1 MIRYTFCRFNSC
13 LTAVVCFDP
22 PHICRFNSCLRLDCC
37 LFHLP
42 SPSLGRN
49 VTSLGNWGVNL
60 QRGRICSKNFINGCS
75 HDNVISDIMATSIN
89 SIFCI
94 SRIYLLLSECINLSW
109 DFITEQTE
117 AISQINGR
125 ERISLAVYKGFQ
137 TADSAR
143 FGISAWCHNS
153 SFAIDTKILSGN
165 YFTGSETSI
174 PKAKIKIYSSPT
186 FCHF

>member
-1 MIRYTFCRFNSC
+1 
-13 LTAVVCFDP
+13 
-22 PHICRFNSCLRLDCC
+22 
-37 LFHLP
+37 
-42 SPSLGRN
+42 
-49 VTSLGNWGVNL
+49 
-60 QRGRICSKNFINGCS
+60 
-75 HDNVISDIMATSIN
+75 MATSIN
-89 SIFCI
+89 SEFCI

-143 FGISAWCHNS
+143 FGILVWRHNS
-153 SFAIDTKILSGN
+153 SFAIDTANTGN
-165 YFTGSETSI
+165 FLTESI
-174 PKAKIKIYSSPT
+174 RNYTRKAKIKICFSPT

>member
-1 MIRYTFCRFNSC
+1 MSE
-13 LTAVVCFDP
+13 A
-22 PHICRFNSCLRLDCC
+22 RL
-37 LFHLP
+37 LP
-42 SPSLGRN
+42 VPAPLPLPGEKCYFPRKLG
-49 VTSLGNWGVNL
+49 SKPAQGG
-60 QRGRICSKNFINGCS
+60 GRICSKNFINGCS
-75 HDNVISDIMATSIN
+75 QNNVISGIRTTNIN
-89 SIFCI
+89 SKFCI

-165 YFTGSETSI
+165 FLTESI
-174 PKAKIKIYSSPT
+174 RNYTTKAKINICFTPT
-186 FCHF
+186 FRHF